1 MTSTDHSTI
10 YLTKKLF
17 LLMERKRRYQF
28 LILLILMIVTS
39 IFEVISIG
47 AVIPFLGVLIEPSN
61 IFELPAAQS
70 FIQFLGVD
78 QPTQIILPISALFAI
93 AVLLSGAMRLLLL
106 WASVRF
112 GFTLGVDFSV
122 GIFTQVINQPY
133 IAHTKQNSS
142 DIISAISIKI
152 AQVINGVVLSV
163 LNMISSFIIF
173 IAIITILL
181 IINPGASLIAIGFF
195 SSLYLF
201 YYLYVKQKLKE
212 NSLKI
217 SLESNSLIKI
227 LQEALGGIRDI
238 IIDGNQEQYR
248 NIFQR
253 ADLIF
258 RKSLGSNLFIS
269 SSPRYIMETFGVLLI
284 VLLAYMLSTQGEKSF
299 ADGIPVLGALALGA
313 QRLLPV
319 MQIFYNA
326 WGNIKGTHF
335 VLEEVLVFLNINDS
349 KTMRG
354 MGSGM
359 VPPGLGF
366 MLQDRG
372 ELFSLENVIN
382 NNCAFEKNIRLKDVS
397 FGYDE
402 NSLPAINKINID
414 IKKGDCIG
422 VIGKTGSGKSTLIDI
437 MMGLL
442 EPTHG
447 TLEVDENVI
456 TSSNRRAWQSRIA
469 HVPQNIYLSD
479 STIEENIAFGIPV
492 EEIDSSLVRR
502 AAISANI
509 DSVVNE
515 WPLKYKTI
523 LGERG
528 IRLSGGQRQRIGIAR
543 ALYKQADVLFLDEA
557 TSSVDSTTE
566 SSIMK
571 AIEKLGND
579 VTLIIIAHR
588 ITTLKNCSRILELTN
603 EGKIYEKAYSDIASH
618 GNRVAYHN
626 RVKGR

>member
-1 MTSTDHSTI
+1 MTSRDNSTI
-10 YLTKKLF
+10 DLTKKLF

-28 LILLILMIVTS
+28 LLLLILMILTS
-39 IFEVISIG
+39 MFEVISIG

-93 AVLLSGAMRLLLL
+93 AVLVAGAMRLLLL

-112 GFTLGVDFSV
+112 GFALGVDFSV

-238 IIDGNQEQYR
+238 IIDGNQESYR

-319 MQIFYNA
+319 MQIMYNA
-326 WGNIKGTHF
+326 WGNLKGTHF
-335 VLEEVLVFLNINDS
+335 VLKEVLVFLNINDS
-349 KTMRG
+349 KTM
-354 MGSGM
+354 
-359 VPPGLGF
+359 
-366 MLQDRG
+366 
-372 ELFSLENVIN
+372 NVIN
-382 NNCAFEKNIRLKDVS
+382 NKCAFEKNIRLKDVS

-402 NSLPAINKINID
+402 NSLPAINKINVE

-442 EPTHG
+442 DPTHG

-515 WPLKYKTI
+515 WPLKYKTT

-557 TSSVDSTTE
+557 TSSVDSKTE

-626 RVKGR
+626 RVKRR

>member
-1 MTSTDHSTI
+1 
-10 YLTKKLF
+10 
-17 LLMERKRRYQF
+17 MERRRRYQL
-28 LILLILMIVTS
+28 LILLTLMILTS
-39 IFEVISIG
+39 MFEVISIG
-47 AVIPFLGVLIEPSN
+47 AVTPFLGVLIEPSN
-61 IFELPAAQS
+61 IFELPAAQP

-78 QPTQIILPISALFAI
+78 QPTQIIFPISALFAI
-93 AVLLSGAMRLLLL
+93 AVLMSGAMRVLLL
-106 WASVRF
+106 WASVKF
-112 GFTLGVDFSV
+112 SFILGVDLSV

-163 LNMISSFIIF
+163 LNIISSFIIVT
-173 IAIITILL
+173 AIITILI
-181 IINPGASLIAIGFF
+181 IINPSASLIAILFF
-195 SSLYLF
+195 SALYVF
-201 YYLYVKQKLKE
+201 FYLYVKQKLKV
-212 NSLKI
+212 NSLNI
-217 SLESNSLIKI
+217 THASNSLMKI

-238 IIDGNQEQYR
+238 IINGNQQFYR
-248 NIFQR
+248 SIFWR

-258 RKSLGSNLFIS
+258 RKSLGNTLFLTN
-269 SSPRYIMETFGVLLI
+269 SPRYFMETFGILLI

-319 MQIFYNA
+319 MQVFYNS

-335 VLEEVLVFLNINDS
+335 VLEEVLFFLNINDG
-349 KTMRG
+349 KTM
-354 MGSGM
+354 
-359 VPPGLGF
+359 
-366 MLQDRG
+366 
-372 ELFSLENVIN
+372 NVIN

-442 EPTHG
+442 DPTHG

-479 STIEENIAFGIPV
+479 STLEENIAFGIPV

-557 TSSVDSTTE
+557 TSSVDSITE

-603 EGKIYEKAYSDIASH
+603 EGKINEKVYSDITESSLE
-618 GNRVAYHN
+618 
-626 RVKGR
+626 

>member
-1 MTSTDHSTI
+1 MTSKSQSTI
-10 YLTKKLF
+10 HLTKKLF
-17 LLMERKRRYQF
+17 LLIERRRRYQF
-28 LILLILMIVTS
+28 LILLTLMILTS
-39 IFEVISIG
+39 MFEVISIG
-47 AVIPFLGVLIEPSN
+47 AVIPFLGVLIEPSK
-61 IFELPAAQS
+61 IFELPAAQP

-78 QPTQIILPISALFAI
+78 QPTQIIFPISALFAI
-93 AVLLSGAMRLLLL
+93 AVVMSGAMRVLLL
-106 WASVRF
+106 WASVKF
-112 GFTLGVDFSV
+112 SFILGVDLSV

-142 DIISAISIKI
+142 EIISAISIKI

-163 LNMISSFIIF
+163 LNMISSFIIVT
-173 IAIITILL
+173 AIITILI
-181 IINPGASLIAIGFF
+181 IINPSASLIAILFF
-195 SSLYLF
+195 SALYVF
-201 YYLYVKQKLKE
+201 FYLYVKQKLKV
-212 NSLKI
+212 NSLNI
-217 SLESNSLIKI
+217 THASNSLMKI

-238 IIDGNQEQYR
+238 IIDSNQALYR
-248 NIFQR
+248 SIFWR
-253 ADLIF
+253 ADLVF
-258 RKSLGSNLFIS
+258 RKSLGNTLFLTN
-269 SSPRYIMETFGVLLI
+269 SPRYFMETFGVLLI

-319 MQIFYNA
+319 MQVLYNS
-326 WGNIKGTHF
+326 WGNVKGTHF
-335 VLEEVLVFLNINDS
+335 VLAEVLGFLNLNDT
-349 KTMRG
+349 KTM
-354 MGSGM
+354 
-359 VPPGLGF
+359 
-366 MLQDRG
+366 
-372 ELFSLENVIN
+372 NVIN
-382 NNCAFEKNIRLKDVS
+382 DDCTFEKNIRLKDVS

-402 NSLPAINKINID
+402 NSLPAINNINID

-422 VIGKTGSGKSTLIDI
+422 IIGKTGSGKSTLIDI

-442 EPTHG
+442 DPTHG

-479 STIEENIAFGIPV
+479 STLEENIAFGIPV

-557 TSSVDSTTE
+557 TSSLDTTTE

-571 AIEKLGND
+571 AIENLDND

-603 EGKIYEKAYSDIASH
+603 EGKIYEKVYSDIAESSLE
-618 GNRVAYHN
+618 
-626 RVKGR
+626 

>member
-1 MTSTDHSTI
+1 MTSKDHSTI

-17 LLMERKRRYQF
+17 LLMEHRRRYQF
-28 LILLILMIVTS
+28 LILLTLMILTS
-39 IFEVISIG
+39 MFEVISIG
-47 AVIPFLGVLIEPSN
+47 AVIPFLGVLIEPSS

-78 QPTQIILPISALFAI
+78 QPTQIILPISALFAS
-93 AVLLSGAMRLLLL
+93 AVLMAGAMRVILL
-106 WASVRF
+106 WASVKF
-112 GFTLGVDFSV
+112 SFILGVDLSV
-122 GIFTQVINQPY
+122 SIFTQVINQPY

-163 LNMISSFIIF
+163 LNMISSFIIVS
-173 IAIITILL
+173 AIITILI
-181 IINPGASLIAIGFF
+181 IINPGASLIAILFF
-195 SSLYLF
+195 SALYLF
-201 YYLYVKQKLKE
+201 FYLYVKQKLKV
-212 NSLKI
+212 NSLNI
-217 SLESNSLIKI
+217 TRASNSLMKI

-238 IIDGNQEQYR
+238 IINGNQQFYR
-248 NIFQR
+248 SIFWR
-253 ADLIF
+253 ADLVF
-258 RKSLGSNLFIS
+258 RKSLGNNLFITN
-269 SSPRYIMETFGVLLI
+269 SPRYFMETFGVLLI

-299 ADGIPVLGALALGA
+299 SDGIPVLGALALGA

-319 MQIFYNA
+319 MQILYNS

-335 VLEEVLVFLNINDS
+335 VLEEVLGFLNLNDS
-349 KTMRG
+349 KTM
-354 MGSGM
+354 
-359 VPPGLGF
+359 
-366 MLQDRG
+366 
-372 ELFSLENVIN
+372 NVIN
-382 NNCAFEKNIRLKDVS
+382 DDCTFEKNIRLKDVS

-402 NSLPAINKINID
+402 ESSPAINKINID
-414 IKKGDCIG
+414 IKKGDRIG
-422 VIGKTGSGKSTLIDI
+422 IIGKTGSGKSTLIDI

-442 EPTHG
+442 DPTHG
-447 TLEVDENVI
+447 TLEVDKNVI
-456 TSSNRRAWQSRIA
+456 TSINRRAWQSRIA

-479 STIEENIAFGIPV
+479 STLEENIAFGIPV

-509 DSVVNE
+509 DSVINE
-515 WPLKYKTI
+515 WPLKYKTV

-557 TSSVDSTTE
+557 TSSVDTKTE

-571 AIEKLGND
+571 AIEELGND

-603 EGKIYEKAYSDIASH
+603 EGKIYEKVYSDIAESSLE
-618 GNRVAYHN
+618 
-626 RVKGR
+626 

>member
-1 MTSTDHSTI
+1 MTSRDHSTI

-61 IFELPAAQS
+61 IFDLPAAQS

-93 AVLLSGAMRLLLL
+93 AVLLSGSMRLLLL

-173 IAIITILL
+173 IAIITILI
-181 IINPGASLIAIGFF
+181 IINPSASLIAILFF

-201 YYLYVKQKLKE
+201 FYLYVKQKLKV
-212 NSLKI
+212 NSLNI

-238 IIDGNQEQYR
+238 IIDGNQEVHR
-248 NIFQR
+248 NTFQR

-269 SSPRYIMETFGVLLI
+269 SSPRYIMETFGVILI

-349 KTMRG
+349 KTM
-354 MGSGM
+354 
-359 VPPGLGF
+359 
-366 MLQDRG
+366 
-372 ELFSLENVIN
+372 NVIN

-422 VIGKTGSGKSTLIDI
+422 IIGKTGSGKSTLIDI

-442 EPTHG
+442 DPTHG

-479 STIEENIAFGIPV
+479 STLEENIAFGIPV

-509 DSVVNE
+509 DSAVNE
-515 WPLKYKTI
+515 WPLKYKTK

-557 TSSVDSTTE
+557 TSSVDSKTE

-588 ITTLKNCSRILELTN
+588 ITTLKNCSRILELSN

-626 RVKGR
+626 RVKRR

>member
-1 MTSTDHSTI
+1 MTSKDHSTI

-17 LLMERKRRYQF
+17 LLMERRRRYQF
-28 LILLILMIVTS
+28 LILLTLMILTS
-39 IFEVISIG
+39 MFEVISIG

-78 QPTQIILPISALFAI
+78 RPTQIIFPISALFAI
-93 AVLLSGAMRLLLL
+93 AVVMSGAMRVILL
-106 WASVRF
+106 WASVKF
-112 GFTLGVDFSV
+112 SFILGVDLSV

-142 DIISAISIKI
+142 EILSAISIKI

-163 LNMISSFIIF
+163 LNMIGSFIIC

-181 IINPGASLIAIGFF
+181 VINPGASLIAILFF
-195 SSLYLF
+195 SLLYLF
-201 YYLYVKQKLKE
+201 FYLYVKQKLKV
-212 NSLKI
+212 NSLNI
-217 SLESNSLIKI
+217 TRESSSVIKI

-238 IIDGNQEQYR
+238 IIDGNQQFYR
-248 NIFQR
+248 SIFWR
-253 ADLIF
+253 ADLVF
-258 RKSLGSNLFIS
+258 RKSLGNNLFITN
-269 SSPRYIMETFGVLLI
+269 SPRYFMETFGVLLI

-319 MQIFYNA
+319 MQIFYNS

-335 VLEEVLVFLNINDS
+335 VLEEVLGFLNINDN
-349 KTMRG
+349 KM
-354 MGSGM
+354 M
-359 VPPGLGF
+359 
-366 MLQDRG
+366 
-372 ELFSLENVIN
+372 NVIN
-382 NNCAFEKNIRLKDVS
+382 NDCAFEKNIRLKDVS

-422 VIGKTGSGKSTLIDI
+422 IIGKTGSGKSTLIDI

-442 EPTHG
+442 DPTHG

-492 EEIDSSLVRR
+492 EEIDNSLVRL

-509 DSVVNE
+509 DSVINE

-557 TSSVDSTTE
+557 TSSVDTTTE

-571 AIEKLGND
+571 AIDELGND

-603 EGKIYEKAYSDIASH
+603 EGKIYEKVYSDIAESSL
-618 GNRVAYHN
+618 
-626 RVKGR
+626 K

>member
-1 MTSTDHSTI
+1 MTSKDQSTI
-10 YLTKKLF
+10 HLTKKLF
-17 LLMERKRRYQF
+17 LSMERRRRYQF
-28 LILLILMIVTS
+28 LILLTLMILTS
-39 IFEVISIG
+39 MFEVVSIG
-47 AVIPFLGVLIEPSN
+47 AVIPFLGVLIEPSS
-61 IFELPAAQS
+61 IFELPAAQP
-70 FIQFLGVD
+70 FIQFLGLD
-78 QPTQIILPISALFAI
+78 QPNQIILPISALFAS
-93 AVLLSGAMRLLLL
+93 AVLMAGAMRVLLL
-106 WASVRF
+106 WASVKF
-112 GFTLGVDFSV
+112 SFILGVDLSV
-122 GIFTQVINQPY
+122 SIFTQVIHQPY

-163 LNMISSFIIF
+163 LNMISSFIIVT
-173 IAIITILL
+173 AIVTILI
-181 IINPGASLIAIGFF
+181 IINPSASLIAILFF
-195 SSLYLF
+195 SALYLF
-201 YYLYVKQKLKE
+201 FYLYVKQKVKV
-212 NSLKI
+212 NSSNI
-217 SLESNSLIKI
+217 NRASSSLMKI

-238 IIDGNQEQYR
+238 IINGNQQFYR
-248 NIFQR
+248 SIFWR
-253 ADLIF
+253 ADLVF
-258 RKSLGSNLFIS
+258 RKSLGNTLFITN
-269 SSPRYIMETFGVLLI
+269 SPRYFMETFGVLLI

-319 MQIFYNA
+319 MQLLYNS

-335 VLEEVLVFLNINDS
+335 VLEEVLGFLNLNDT
-349 KTMRG
+349 KTM
-354 MGSGM
+354 
-359 VPPGLGF
+359 
-366 MLQDRG
+366 
-372 ELFSLENVIN
+372 NVIN
-382 NNCAFEKNIRLKDVS
+382 DDCTFEKNIRLKNVS

-402 NSLPAINKINID
+402 NSLPAINNINLD

-422 VIGKTGSGKSTLIDI
+422 IIGKTGSGKSTLIDI

-442 EPTHG
+442 DPTHG
-447 TLEVDENVI
+447 TLEVDGNII
-456 TSSNRRAWQSRIA
+456 TSSNRKAWQSRIA

-557 TSSVDSTTE
+557 TSSVDTLTE

-571 AIEKLGND
+571 AIEELGND

-588 ITTLKNCSRILELTN
+588 ITTLKNCSRILELTK
-603 EGKIYEKAYSDIASH
+603 EGKIYEKVYSDIAESSPE
-618 GNRVAYHN
+618 
-626 RVKGR
+626 

>member
-1 MTSTDHSTI
+1 MTSKDQSTI
-10 YLTKKLF
+10 HLTKKLF

-28 LILLILMIVTS
+28 LILLTLMILTS
-39 IFEVISIG
+39 MFEVISIG

-61 IFELPAAQS
+61 IFELPAAQP

-78 QPTQIILPISALFAI
+78 QPTQIILPISFLFAI
-93 AVLLSGAMRLLLL
+93 AVVLSGAMRLLLL

-122 GIFTQVINQPY
+122 GIFTRVINQPY
-133 IAHTKQNSS
+133 IAHSKQNSS

-152 AQVINGVVLSV
+152 EQVINGVVLSV
-163 LNMISSFIIF
+163 LNMIGSFIIF
-173 IAIITILL
+173 VAIITILL
-181 IINPGASLIAIGFF
+181 VINPGASLTAILFF
-195 SSLYLF
+195 SSLYLVF
-201 YYLYVKQKLKE
+201 YLYVKQKLKV
-212 NSLKI
+212 NSLNI
-217 SLESNSLIKI
+217 SRESNSLIKI
-227 LQEALGGIRDI
+227 SQETLGGIRDI
-238 IIDGNQEQYR
+238 IIDGNQELHR
-248 NIFQR
+248 NIFKR
-253 ADLIF
+253 AETIF
-258 RKSLGSNLFIS
+258 RKSLGSNLFIR
-269 SSPRYIMETFGVLLI
+269 SSPRYFMETLGILLI
-284 VLLAYMLSTQGEKSF
+284 ILLAYMLSTQGEKSF

-319 MQIFYNA
+319 MQIFYNS

-335 VLEEVLVFLNINDS
+335 VLEEVLVFLNLNDS
-349 KTMRG
+349 KTM
-354 MGSGM
+354 
-359 VPPGLGF
+359 
-366 MLQDRG
+366 
-372 ELFSLENVIN
+372 NVVAN
-382 NNCAFEKNIRLKDVS
+382 DCSFEKNIRLEDVS
-397 FGYDE
+397 FGYPE

-422 VIGKTGSGKSTLIDI
+422 IIGKTGSGKSTLIDI

-442 EPTHG
+442 DPTHG
-447 TLEVDENVI
+447 TLRVDENVI
-456 TSSNRRAWQSRIA
+456 TSSNRRAWQARIA

-479 STIEENIAFGIPV
+479 STLEENIAFGIPA

-509 DSVVNE
+509 DSAVNE

-557 TSSVDSTTE
+557 TSSVDTTTE

-571 AIEKLGND
+571 AIENLDND

-588 ITTLKNCSRILELTN
+588 ITTLKNCSRIIELTN
-603 EGKIYEKAYSDIASH
+603 EGKMHEKVYSDIAESSLE
-618 GNRVAYHN
+618 
-626 RVKGR
+626 

>member
-1 MTSTDHSTI
+1 MTSKAQSTI
-10 YLTKKLF
+10 HLTKKLF
-17 LLMERKRRYQF
+17 LLMERRRRYQF
-28 LILLILMIVTS
+28 LILLALMILTS
-39 IFEVISIG
+39 MFEVISIG
-47 AVIPFLGVLIEPSN
+47 AVIPFLGVLIEPSS
-61 IFELPAAQS
+61 IFELPAAQP

-78 QPTQIILPISALFAI
+78 QPTQIILPISALFAS
-93 AVLLSGAMRLLLL
+93 AVVMSGVMRVLLL
-106 WASVRF
+106 WASVKF
-112 GFTLGVDFSV
+112 SFILGVDLSV

-163 LNMISSFIIF
+163 LNMISSFIIVT
-173 IAIITILL
+173 AIITILI
-181 IINPGASLIAIGFF
+181 IINPGASLIAILLF
-195 SSLYLF
+195 SALYLF
-201 YYLYVKQKLKE
+201 FYLYVKQKLKV
-212 NSLKI
+212 NSLNVTRA
-217 SLESNSLIKI
+217 SNSLMKI
-227 LQEALGGIRDI
+227 LQEGLGGIRDMI
-238 IIDGNQEQYR
+238 INGNQQFYR
-248 NIFQR
+248 SIFWR
-253 ADLIF
+253 ADLVF
-258 RKSLGSNLFIS
+258 RKSLGNTLFITN
-269 SSPRYIMETFGVLLI
+269 SPRYFMETFGILLI

-319 MQIFYNA
+319 MQILYNS

-335 VLEEVLVFLNINDS
+335 VLEEVLGFLNLNDP
-349 KTMRG
+349 KTM
-354 MGSGM
+354 
-359 VPPGLGF
+359 
-366 MLQDRG
+366 
-372 ELFSLENVIN
+372 NVIN
-382 NNCAFEKNIRLKDVS
+382 DDCTFEKNIRLKDVS

-402 NSLPAINKINID
+402 NSLPAINNINID

-422 VIGKTGSGKSTLIDI
+422 IIGKTGSGKSTLIDI

-442 EPTHG
+442 DPTHG

-479 STIEENIAFGIPV
+479 TTIEENIAFGIPV

-557 TSSVDSTTE
+557 TSSVDTTTE

-571 AIEKLGND
+571 AIGELGND

-603 EGKIYEKAYSDIASH
+603 EGKINEKVYSDITEFSLE
-618 GNRVAYHN
+618 
-626 RVKGR
+626 

>member
-1 MTSTDHSTI
+1 MTSNDQSTI
-10 YLTKKLF
+10 HLTKKLF
-17 LLMERKRRYQF
+17 LSMERKRRYQF
-28 LILLILMIVTS
+28 LILLTLMIFTS
-39 IFEVISIG
+39 MFEVISIG
-47 AVIPFLGVLIEPSN
+47 AVMPFLGVLIEPSN
-61 IFELPAAQS
+61 IFELPAAQP
-70 FIQFLGVD
+70 FIQFFGVD

-93 AVLLSGAMRLLLL
+93 AVLLSGAMRVLLL
-106 WASVRF
+106 WASVKF
-112 GFTLGVDFSV
+112 SFILGADLSV

-142 DIISAISIKI
+142 DIISAISIKV
-152 AQVINGVVLSV
+152 AQVIEGVVLSV

-181 IINPGASLIAIGFF
+181 IINPGASLIAILFF
-195 SSLYLF
+195 SSLYVF
-201 YYLYVKQKLKE
+201 FYLYVKQKLKV
-212 NSLKI
+212 NSSNI

-227 LQEALGGIRDI
+227 LQEALGGIRYI
-238 IIDGNQEQYR
+238 IIDGNQELYR

-258 RKSLGSNLFIS
+258 RKSIGNNYFIGN
-269 SSPRYIMETFGVLLI
+269 SPRYIMETFGVLLI

-319 MQIFYNA
+319 MQIFYNS
-326 WGNIKGTHF
+326 WGNIKGTHS
-335 VLEEVLVFLNINDS
+335 VLEEVLVYLNINDS
-349 KTMRG
+349 KTM
-354 MGSGM
+354 
-359 VPPGLGF
+359 
-366 MLQDRG
+366 
-372 ELFSLENVIN
+372 NVIN
-382 NNCAFEKNIRLKDVS
+382 NDCAFEKNISLRDVS
-397 FGYDE
+397 FGYDK
-402 NSLPAINKINID
+402 NSLPAINKINIV

-422 VIGKTGSGKSTLIDI
+422 IIGKTGSGKSTLIDI

-442 EPTHG
+442 DPTHG
-447 TLEVDENVI
+447 TLEIDENVI

-479 STIEENIAFGIPV
+479 STLEENIAFGIPV

-509 DSVVNE
+509 DSVINE

-557 TSSVDSTTE
+557 TSSVDSITE

-603 EGKIYEKAYSDIASH
+603 EGKIHEKAYSDITEDSLE
-618 GNRVAYHN
+618 
-626 RVKGR
+626 

>member
-1 MTSTDHSTI
+1 MTSKDQSTI
-10 YLTKKLF
+10 HLTKKLF
-17 LLMERKRRYQF
+17 LLMERRRRYQF
-28 LILLILMIVTS
+28 LILLALMVLTS
-39 IFEVISIG
+39 AFEVISIG
-47 AVIPFLGVLIEPSN
+47 AVIPFLGALIEPSN
-61 IFELPAAQS
+61 IFELPAAQP
-70 FIQFLGVD
+70 FIQFLGVN
-78 QPTQIILPISALFAI
+78 QPTQIIFPISALFAI
-93 AVLLSGAMRLLLL
+93 AVVMSGAMRLLLL
-106 WASVRF
+106 WVSVKF
-112 GFTLGVDFSV
+112 SFILGVDLSV
-122 GIFTQVINQPY
+122 SIFTQVINQPY

-181 IINPGASLIAIGFF
+181 VINPGASLTAILLF

-201 YYLYVKQKLKE
+201 FYLYVKQKLKV
-212 NSLKI
+212 NSANVTR
-217 SLESNSLIKI
+217 ESNSLIKI
-227 LQEALGGIRDI
+227 VQEALGGIRDI
-238 IIDGNQEQYR
+238 IIDSNEKFYR
-248 NIFQR
+248 SIFWR
-253 ADLIF
+253 ADLVF
-258 RKSLGSNLFIS
+258 RKSLGSTLFIT
-269 SSPRYIMETFGVLLI
+269 SSPRYFMETFGVLLI

-335 VLEEVLVFLNINDS
+335 VLKEVLGYLNLNDTKTTNLINDDC
-349 KTMRG
+349 T
-354 MGSGM
+354 
-359 VPPGLGF
+359 
-366 MLQDRG
+366 
-372 ELFSLENVIN
+372 
-382 NNCAFEKNIRLKDVS
+382 FEKNIRLKDVS

-402 NSLPAINKINID
+402 NPIPAINNINID

-422 VIGKTGSGKSTLIDI
+422 IIGKTGSGKSTLIDI

-442 EPTHG
+442 DPTHG

-456 TSSNRRAWQSRIA
+456 TRSNRRAWQSRIA

-479 STIEENIAFGIPV
+479 STLEENIAFGIPV

-557 TSSVDSTTE
+557 TSSVDTATE
-566 SSIMK
+566 LSIMK
-571 AIEKLGND
+571 AIEELGND

-603 EGKIYEKAYSDIASH
+603 EGKIYEKVYSDIAESSFE
-618 GNRVAYHN
+618 
-626 RVKGR
+626 

>member
-1 MTSTDHSTI
+1 MTSKDHSTI

-17 LLMERKRRYQF
+17 LLMERRRRYQF
-28 LILLILMIVTS
+28 LILLTLMIITS
-39 IFEVISIG
+39 VFEVISIG

-93 AVLLSGAMRLLLL
+93 AVVMSGVMRVLLL
-106 WASVRF
+106 WASVKF
-112 GFTLGVDFSV
+112 SFILGVDLSV

-152 AQVINGVVLSV
+152 VQVINGVVLSV
-163 LNMISSFIIF
+163 LNMISSFIII

-181 IINPGASLIAIGFF
+181 IINPGASLIAILFF

-201 YYLYVKQKLKE
+201 FYLYVKQKLKV
-212 NSLKI
+212 NSLNI
-217 SLESNSLIKI
+217 ARESNSLIKI

-238 IIDGNQEQYR
+238 IIDGNQNFYR
-248 NIFQR
+248 SIFWR
-253 ADLIF
+253 ADLVF
-258 RKSLGSNLFIS
+258 RKSLGNNLFITN
-269 SSPRYIMETFGVLLI
+269 SPRYFMETFGVLLI

-319 MQIFYNA
+319 MQIFYNS

-335 VLEEVLVFLNINDS
+335 VLKEVLVFLNINDS
-349 KTMRG
+349 KTM
-354 MGSGM
+354 
-359 VPPGLGF
+359 
-366 MLQDRG
+366 
-372 ELFSLENVIN
+372 NVIN
-382 NNCAFEKNIRLKDVS
+382 DNCAFEKNIRLKDVS

-442 EPTHG
+442 DPTHG

-479 STIEENIAFGIPV
+479 STLEENIAFGIPI

-509 DSVVNE
+509 DSVINE

-557 TSSVDSTTE
+557 TSSVDSITE

-603 EGKIYEKAYSDIASH
+603 EGKIYERAYSYITEFS
-618 GNRVAYHN
+618 RE
-626 RVKGR
+626 

>member
-1 MTSTDHSTI
+1 MTSRDHSSI

-28 LILLILMIVTS
+28 LILLILMILTS
-39 IFEVISIG
+39 MFEVISIG

-93 AVLLSGAMRLLLL
+93 AVLMSGAMRLLLL

-112 GFTLGVDFSV
+112 GFALGVDFSV

-238 IIDGNQEQYR
+238 IIDGNQESYR

-319 MQIFYNA
+319 MQIFYNS

-349 KTMRG
+349 KTM
-354 MGSGM
+354 
-359 VPPGLGF
+359 
-366 MLQDRG
+366 
-372 ELFSLENVIN
+372 NVIN
-382 NNCAFEKNIRLKDVS
+382 NNCTFEKNIRLKDVS

-402 NSLPAINKINID
+402 NSLPSINKINVE

-442 EPTHG
+442 DPTHG

-469 HVPQNIYLSD
+469 HVPQSIYLSD

-557 TSSVDSTTE
+557 TSSVDSKTE

-626 RVKGR
+626 RVKRR

>member
-1 MTSTDHSTI
+1 MTLKDQSTI
-10 YLTKKLF
+10 HLTKKLF
-17 LLMERKRRYQF
+17 LLIERRRRYQF
-28 LILLILMIVTS
+28 LILLTLMILTS
-39 IFEVISIG
+39 MFEVISIG
-47 AVIPFLGVLIEPSN
+47 AVIPFLGVLIEPSS
-61 IFELPAAQS
+61 IFELPAAQP

-78 QPTQIILPISALFAI
+78 QPTQIIFPISALFAS
-93 AVLLSGAMRLLLL
+93 AVVMAGAMRVLLL
-106 WASVRF
+106 WASVKF
-112 GFTLGVDFSV
+112 SFILGVDLSV

-163 LNMISSFIIF
+163 LNVISSFIIVS
-173 IAIITILL
+173 AIITILI
-181 IINPGASLIAIGFF
+181 IINPSASLIAILFF
-195 SSLYLF
+195 SALYVF
-201 YYLYVKQKLKE
+201 FYLYVKQKLKV
-212 NSLKI
+212 NSSNI
-217 SLESNSLIKI
+217 TRASSSLMKI

-238 IIDGNQEQYR
+238 IINGNQQFYR
-248 NIFQR
+248 SIFWR
-253 ADLIF
+253 ADLVF
-258 RKSLGSNLFIS
+258 RKSLGNTLFLTN
-269 SSPRYIMETFGVLLI
+269 SPRYFMETFGVLLI

-319 MQIFYNA
+319 MQVLYNS

-335 VLEEVLVFLNINDS
+335 VLAEVLGFLNLNDA
-349 KTMRG
+349 KTM
-354 MGSGM
+354 
-359 VPPGLGF
+359 
-366 MLQDRG
+366 
-372 ELFSLENVIN
+372 NVIN
-382 NNCAFEKNIRLKDVS
+382 DDCTFEKNIRLKDVS

-402 NSLPAINKINID
+402 NSLSAINNINID

-422 VIGKTGSGKSTLIDI
+422 IIGKTGSGKSTLIDI

-442 EPTHG
+442 DPIHG

-456 TSSNRRAWQSRIA
+456 TNSNRRAWQSRIA

-479 STIEENIAFGIPV
+479 STIEENIAFGIPAK
-492 EEIDSSLVRR
+492 EIDSSLVRR

-515 WPLKYKTI
+515 WPLKYKTV

-557 TSSVDSTTE
+557 TSSVDTTTE

-571 AIEKLGND
+571 AIEELGND

-603 EGKIYEKAYSDIASH
+603 EGKIYEKVYSDIAESSLE
-618 GNRVAYHN
+618 
-626 RVKGR
+626 

>member
-1 MTSTDHSTI
+1 MTSKDHSTI
-10 YLTKKLF
+10 HLTKKLF
-17 LLMERKRRYQF
+17 LLMERRRRYQF
-28 LILLILMIVTS
+28 LILLTLMILTS
-39 IFEVISIG
+39 VFEVVSIG
-47 AVIPFLGVLIEPSN
+47 AVIPFLGALIEPSN

-78 QPTQIILPISALFAI
+78 EPTQIIFPISALFAI
-93 AVLLSGAMRLLLL
+93 AVLMSGAMRVLLL
-106 WASVRF
+106 WASVKF
-112 GFTLGVDFSV
+112 SFILGVDLSV

-181 IINPGASLIAIGFF
+181 VINPGASLIAILFF
-195 SSLYLF
+195 SLLYLF
-201 YYLYVKQKLKE
+201 FYLYVKQKLKV
-212 NSLKI
+212 NSSNI
-217 SLESNSLIKI
+217 TRESSSLIKI
-227 LQEALGGIRDI
+227 LQEGLGGIRDI
-238 IIDGNQEQYR
+238 IIDGNQDFYR
-248 NIFQR
+248 SIFWR
-253 ADLIF
+253 ADLVF
-258 RKSLGSNLFIS
+258 RKSLGNNLFITN
-269 SSPRYIMETFGVLLI
+269 SPRYFMETFGVLLI

-319 MQIFYNA
+319 MQIFYNS

-335 VLEEVLVFLNINDS
+335 VLEEVLFFLNINDG
-349 KTMRG
+349 KTM
-354 MGSGM
+354 
-359 VPPGLGF
+359 
-366 MLQDRG
+366 
-372 ELFSLENVIN
+372 NVIN

-442 EPTHG
+442 DPTHG

-492 EEIDSSLVRR
+492 EEIDSSLVKR

-571 AIEKLGND
+571 AIEKLGNN

-603 EGKIYEKAYSDIASH
+603 EGKIYEKAYSDITESSLE
-618 GNRVAYHN
+618 
-626 RVKGR
+626 

>member
-1 MTSTDHSTI
+1 MTSKDHSTI
-10 YLTKKLF
+10 HLTKQLF
-17 LLMERKRRYQF
+17 FLMERRRRYQF
-28 LILLILMIVTS
+28 LILLTLMILTS
-39 IFEVISIG
+39 AFEVISIG

-61 IFELPAAQS
+61 IFELPAAQP

-78 QPTQIILPISALFAI
+78 QPTQIIFPIAALFAI
-93 AVLLSGAMRLLLL
+93 AVLMSGAMRVLLL
-106 WASVRF
+106 WVSVKF
-112 GFTLGVDFSV
+112 SFILGVDFSV

-152 AQVINGVVLSV
+152 AQVVNGVVLSV
-163 LNMISSFIIF
+163 LNMTSSFIIF

-181 IINPGASLIAIGFF
+181 VLNPSASLIAILLF
-195 SSLYLF
+195 SLLYLF
-201 YYLYVKQKLKE
+201 FYLYVKQRLRV
-212 NSLKI
+212 NSANVTR
-217 SLESNSLIKI
+217 ESNGLIKI
-227 LQEALGGIRDI
+227 AQEALGGIRDI
-238 IIDGNQEQYR
+238 IIDSNQKFYR
-248 NIFQR
+248 SIFWR
-253 ADLIF
+253 ADLVF
-258 RKSLGSNLFIS
+258 RKSLGNNLFIT
-269 SSPRYIMETFGVLLI
+269 SSPRYFMETFGVLLI

-319 MQIFYNA
+319 MQIFYNS
-326 WGNIKGTHF
+326 WGNLKGTHF
-335 VLEEVLVFLNINDS
+335 VLKEVLVFLNLNDS
-349 KTMRG
+349 KAM
-354 MGSGM
+354 
-359 VPPGLGF
+359 
-366 MLQDRG
+366 
-372 ELFSLENVIN
+372 NVIN
-382 NNCAFEKNIRLKDVS
+382 NDCSFEKNIRLKDVS

-414 IKKGDCIG
+414 IKKGDWIG

-442 EPTHG
+442 DPTHG
-447 TLEVDENVI
+447 TLEVDGNVI

-479 STIEENIAFGIPV
+479 STLEENIAFGIPV
-492 EEIDSSLVRR
+492 EEIDRSLVRR

-515 WPLKYKTI
+515 WPLKYKTR

-557 TSSVDSTTE
+557 TSSVDTTTE

-603 EGKIYEKAYSDIASH
+603 EGKIYEKVYSDIAESSL
-618 GNRVAYHN
+618 
-626 RVKGR
+626 KQF

>member
-1 MTSTDHSTI
+1 MTSKDQSTI
-10 YLTKKLF
+10 HLTKKLF
-17 LLMERKRRYQF
+17 LLMERRRRYQF
-28 LILLILMIVTS
+28 LILLTLMILTS
-39 IFEVISIG
+39 AFEVISIG
-47 AVIPFLGVLIEPSN
+47 AVIPFLGALIEPSN
-61 IFELPAAQS
+61 IFELPAAQP

-78 QPTQIILPISALFAI
+78 QPTQIILPISVLFAI
-93 AVLLSGAMRLLLL
+93 AVVMAGAMRVLLL
-106 WASVRF
+106 WASVKF
-112 GFTLGVDFSV
+112 SFILGVDLSV

-163 LNMISSFIIF
+163 LNMISSFIIVT
-173 IAIITILL
+173 AIITILI
-181 IINPGASLIAIGFF
+181 IINPSASLIAILFF
-195 SSLYLF
+195 SALYIF
-201 YYLYVKQKLKE
+201 FYLYVKQKLKV
-212 NSLKI
+212 NSSNI
-217 SLESNSLIKI
+217 TRASSSLMKI
-227 LQEALGGIRDI
+227 LQEGLGGIRDI
-238 IIDGNQEQYR
+238 IIDGNQQFYR
-248 NIFQR
+248 SIFWR
-253 ADLIF
+253 ADLVY
-258 RKSLGSNLFIS
+258 RKSLGNNLFITN
-269 SSPRYIMETFGVLLI
+269 SPRYFMETFGVLLI
-284 VLLAYMLSTQGEKSF
+284 VLLAYMLSAQGEKSF

-319 MQIFYNA
+319 MQILYNA

-335 VLEEVLVFLNINDS
+335 VLKDVLDFLNLNDT
-349 KTMRG
+349 KTM
-354 MGSGM
+354 
-359 VPPGLGF
+359 
-366 MLQDRG
+366 
-372 ELFSLENVIN
+372 NVIN
-382 NNCAFEKNIRLKDVS
+382 DDSTFEKNIRLKDVS

-402 NSLPAINKINID
+402 NSLPSINNINID

-422 VIGKTGSGKSTLIDI
+422 IIGKTGSGKSTLIDI

-456 TSSNRRAWQSRIA
+456 TSINRRAWQSRIA

-492 EEIDSSLVRR
+492 EKIDSSLVRR

-515 WPLKYKTI
+515 WPLKYKTV

-557 TSSVDSTTE
+557 TSSVDTTTE

-603 EGKIYEKAYSDIASH
+603 EGKIYEKVYSDIAESSFE
-618 GNRVAYHN
+618 
-626 RVKGR
+626 

>member
-1 MTSTDHSTI
+1 MTSRDLSTI
-10 YLTKKLF
+10 DLTKKLF

-28 LILLILMIVTS
+28 LILLILMILTS
-39 IFEVISIG
+39 MFEVISIG

-70 FIQFLGVD
+70 FIQFLELD

-112 GFTLGVDFSV
+112 GFILGADFSV
-122 GIFTQVINQPY
+122 GIFTRVINQPY
-133 IAHTKQNSS
+133 IAHTTQNSS

-152 AQVINGVVLSV
+152 EQVINGVVLSA

-173 IAIITILL
+173 TAIITILI
-181 IINPGASLIAIGFF
+181 IINPSASLMAILFF

-201 YYLYVKQKLKE
+201 FYLYVKQKLKV
-212 NSLKI
+212 NSLNI
-217 SLESNSLIKI
+217 SRESNSLIKI
-227 LQEALGGIRDI
+227 SQEALGGIRDI
-238 IIDGNQEQYR
+238 IIDGNQELHR
-248 NIFQR
+248 NIFHR

-269 SSPRYIMETFGVLLI
+269 SSPRYIIETFGVLLI
-284 VLLAYMLSTQGEKSF
+284 VLLAYMLSTQGEKGF

-319 MQIFYNA
+319 MQLFYNS
-326 WGNIKGTHF
+326 WGNLKGTHF
-335 VLEEVLVFLNINDS
+335 VLEEVLVFLNLNDS
-349 KTMRG
+349 KTM
-354 MGSGM
+354 
-359 VPPGLGF
+359 
-366 MLQDRG
+366 
-372 ELFSLENVIN
+372 NVIN
-382 NNCAFEKNIRLKDVS
+382 NDCAFEKNIRLKDVS

-402 NSLPAINKINID
+402 NSLPTINKINID

-422 VIGKTGSGKSTLIDI
+422 VIGKTGSGKSTLFDI

-442 EPTHG
+442 DPKHG
-447 TLEVDENVI
+447 TLEVDGNVI
-456 TSSNRRAWQSRIA
+456 TRSNRRAWQSRIA

-479 STIEENIAFGIPV
+479 STLEENIAFGIPV

-515 WPLKYKTI
+515 WPLKYKTT

-557 TSSVDSTTE
+557 TSSLDTTTE

-579 VTLIIIAHR
+579 ITLIIIAHR
-588 ITTLKNCSRILELTN
+588 ITTLKNCSRIFELTN
-603 EGKIYEKAYSDIASH
+603 EGKIYEKVYSDIAESSLE
-618 GNRVAYHN
+618 
-626 RVKGR
+626 

>member
-1 MTSTDHSTI
+1 MTSKDHSTI

-17 LLMERKRRYQF
+17 LLMEHRRRYQF
-28 LILLILMIVTS
+28 LILLTLMILTS
-39 IFEVISIG
+39 MFEVISIG
-47 AVIPFLGVLIEPSN
+47 AVIPFLGVLIEPSS

-78 QPTQIILPISALFAI
+78 QPTQIILPISALFAS
-93 AVLLSGAMRLLLL
+93 AVLMAGAMRVILL
-106 WASVRF
+106 WASVKF
-112 GFTLGVDFSV
+112 SFILGVDLSV
-122 GIFTQVINQPY
+122 SIFTQVINQPY

-163 LNMISSFIIF
+163 LNMISSFIIVS
-173 IAIITILL
+173 AIITILI
-181 IINPGASLIAIGFF
+181 IINPGASLIAILFF
-195 SSLYLF
+195 SALYLF
-201 YYLYVKQKLKE
+201 FYLYVKQKLKL
-212 NSLKI
+212 NSSNI
-217 SLESNSLIKI
+217 TRASNSLMKI

-238 IIDGNQEQYR
+238 IIDGNQQFYR
-248 NIFQR
+248 SIFWR
-253 ADLIF
+253 ADLVF
-258 RKSLGSNLFIS
+258 RKSLGNNLFITN
-269 SSPRYIMETFGVLLI
+269 SPRYFMETFGVLLI
-284 VLLAYMLSTQGEKSF
+284 VLLAYILSTQGEKSF
-299 ADGIPVLGALALGA
+299 SDGIPVLGALALGA

-319 MQIFYNA
+319 MQILYNS

-335 VLEEVLVFLNINDS
+335 VLEEVLGFLNLNDS
-349 KTMRG
+349 KTM
-354 MGSGM
+354 
-359 VPPGLGF
+359 
-366 MLQDRG
+366 
-372 ELFSLENVIN
+372 NVIN
-382 NNCAFEKNIRLKDVS
+382 DDCTFEKNIRLKDVS

-402 NSLPAINKINID
+402 ESSPAINKINID
-414 IKKGDCIG
+414 IKKGDRIG
-422 VIGKTGSGKSTLIDI
+422 IIGKTGSGKSTLIDI

-442 EPTHG
+442 DPTHG
-447 TLEVDENVI
+447 TLEVDKNVI
-456 TSSNRRAWQSRIA
+456 TSINRRAWQSRIA

-479 STIEENIAFGIPV
+479 STLEENIAFGIPV

-509 DSVVNE
+509 DSVINE
-515 WPLKYKTI
+515 WPLKYKTV

-557 TSSVDSTTE
+557 TSSVDTKTE

-571 AIEKLGND
+571 AIEELGND

-603 EGKIYEKAYSDIASH
+603 EGKIYEKVYSDIAESSLE
-618 GNRVAYHN
+618 
-626 RVKGR
+626 